1 MAWEKLQ
8 TPELEDD
15 RAPASSVI
23 PALCRDPQRGTLRSK
38 KLRISRSP
46 HRGSRHK
53 AGMTLE

>member
-1 MAWEKLQ
+1 MAWKKLQ

-23 PALCRDPQRGTLRSK
+23 PALCRDPRRGEREILSF
-38 KLRISRSP
+38 LLLSVP
-46 HRGSRHK
+46 LGGSRHK